1 MPHLNDTMLLF
12 TGLWLMKITHF
23 FAVQCAVARH
33 ENPAVAGLYCVGH
46 DYDAFAS
53 AFAEILYR
61 LHFGHVV
68 CCHDCFPCQNQNAA
82 VLKEAV

>member
-1 MPHLNDTMLLF
+1 MPHFERYHVAVYRLVADEDYP
-12 TGLWLMKITHF
+12 F

-61 LHFGHVV
+61 LRFGHACVATIV
-68 CCHDCFPCQNQNAA
+68 FLAKTKTLPF
-82 VLKEAV
+82 